1 MSDTKSLFIN
11 TEEVFPV
18 LNNPPIV
25 EAVIDWQS
33 KATIS
38 INPDKL
44 KEKLIE
50 QLPNYRFV
58 QAQHE
63 YQFQLDPIINPV
75 ETPNVAYQSRWSG
88 FRLDDTSKKRV
99 VQFTLDGVAFSNV
112 DGYESWTNFHQ
123 EALKL
128 WSIFQGIT
136 EASMIHRIGVRFI
149 NKILLNKGESAS
161 TYLANIPRN
170 NLELPLTRNSF
181 FYQDTYCTDDYP
193 YEINLVRTI
202 SPEKSEQGFLI
213 IDIDVFM
220 LEVSDLDLSVLVKH
234 LNEMRWLK
242 NKIFFKSITEQAIQ
256 KFGG

>member
-1 MSDTKSLFIN
+1 
-11 TEEVFPV
+11 
-18 LNNPPIV
+18 
-25 EAVIDWQS
+25 
-33 KATIS
+33 
-38 INPDKL
+38 
-44 KEKLIE
+44 
-50 QLPNYRFV
+50 
-58 QAQHE
+58 
-63 YQFQLDPIINPV
+63 
-75 ETPNVAYQSRWSG
+75 
-88 FRLDDTSKKRV
+88 
-99 VQFTLDGVAFSNV
+99 VAFSNV
-112 DGYESWTNFHQ
+112 DGYESWTNFQQ

-128 WSIFQGIT
+128 WSIFQSIT

-220 LEVSDLDLSVLVKH
+220 LEVRDLDLSVLVKH

-242 NKIFFKSITEQAIQ
+242 NKIFFKFITEQAIQ